1 MRLISHCLTAVI
13 QLSGIL
19 SLIDFGNLS
28 APPSFSALPPV
39 IIHNA
44 SPKAISGRTSYLRV
58 RLEFLRYPHLIR
70 HHFNGGRF
78 GPPWDFTPTST
89 WTWIGH
95 PVSGPMQ
102 ATDRPI
108 QTRFPFGFAPEVL
121 NLAPYIRSPDRSTK
135 STISHFDVL
144 YVLVSTG
151 FQVLFSLPSR
161 GSFHRSF
168 TVLYAIGH
176 WVVFRLGGWSP
187 RLPTGFLVSRGTL
200 DPVGSLDLSSTRLSR
215 SPVCFPTHFD

>member
-102 ATDRPI
+102 AT
-108 QTRFPFGFAPEVL
+108 FAL
-121 NLAPYIRSPDRSTK
+121 
-135 STISHFDVL
+135 
-144 YVLVSTG
+144 
-151 FQVLFSLPSR
+151 
-161 GSFHRSF
+161 
-168 TVLYAIGH
+168 
-176 WVVFRLGGWSP
+176 FRLGFPLASHQKC
-187 RLPTGFLVSRGTL
+187 LTL
-200 DPVGSLDLSSTRLSR
+200 LLTYARRTVLQKVPYHTLTCSMCL
-215 SPVCFPTHFD
+215 